1 MTAAPAVSRPNLIR
15 HPDFVKLWVAESISM
30 AGSQISQLAIPLL
43 AIVLLNASAFE
54 VGLLTAVGFLPF
66 LLFGLPAGVWV
77 DRLRR
82 RPILIAADVGR
93 ALLLATIPLAWL
105 LGSISLPQLYLVTFL
120 AGILTVFFDVGYQS
134 YLPSLVHSSQLMEGN
149 GKLEMSRASAQVAG
163 PGLAGALVQLAGAPL
178 AIAIDALSFV
188 ASGLFL
194 VAIRRP
200 EAQPGVD
207 RPRTSMLVDIRE
219 GLRFVLGHPLLRP
232 ITAATAIANLFSA
245 VASSVMLIFAVRELR
260 LDPVLIGVI
269 IAVGSSGGVVGA
281 LIATRVQRR
290 IGVGRTMILCEAG
303 FAAGYLLLP
312 VASVAAPVFL
322 ATLGLFLATLGS
334 IVFSIVGLTLRQRMA
349 PTRMQGRTNATVRTI
364 NWGVLPIGF
373 FVGGVLGTII
383 GIVPTLIV
391 GALGLLLA
399 TLPILFSPVRTLRE
413 MPLAV
418 EAD

>member
-43 AIVLLNASAFE
+43 AIVLLGASAFE
-54 VGLLTAVGFLPF
+54 VGLLTSVGFLPF

-245 VASSVMLIFAVRELR
+245 IASSVMLIFAVRELL
-260 LDPVLIGVI
+260 LDPVLIGAI

>member
-1 MTAAPAVSRPNLIR
+1 MMVAPAVRRPNLIR

-54 VGLLTAVGFLPF
+54 VGLLTSVGFLPF

-245 VASSVMLIFAVRELR
+245 IASSVMLIFAVRELL
-260 LDPVLIGVI
+260 LDPVLIGAI
-269 IAVGSSGGVVGA
+269 IAVGGSGGVVGA

>member
-54 VGLLTAVGFLPF
+54 VGLLTSVGFLPF

-232 ITAATAIANLFSA
+232 IAAATAIANLFSA
-245 VASSVMLIFAVRELR
+245 VASSVMLIFAVRELL
-260 LDPVLIGVI
+260 LDPVLIGAI

>member
-54 VGLLTAVGFLPF
+54 VGLLTSVGFLPF

-245 VASSVMLIFAVRELR
+245 IASSVMLIFAVRELL
-260 LDPVLIGVI
+260 LDPVLIGAI

>member
-1 MTAAPAVSRPNLIR
+1 MMAAPAVRRPNLIR

-43 AIVLLNASAFE
+43 AIVLLYASAFE

-245 VASSVMLIFAVRELR
+245 IASSVMLIFAVRELL
-260 LDPVLIGVI
+260 LDPVLIGAI

>member
-1 MTAAPAVSRPNLIR
+1 MTAVPAVSRPNLIR

-54 VGLLTAVGFLPF
+54 VGLLTSVGFLPF

-245 VASSVMLIFAVRELR
+245 IASSVMLIFAVRELL
-260 LDPVLIGVI
+260 LDPVLIGAI

>member
-1 MTAAPAVSRPNLIR
+1 
-15 HPDFVKLWVAESISM
+15 
-30 AGSQISQLAIPLL
+30 
-43 AIVLLNASAFE
+43 VLLNASAFE
-54 VGLLTAVGFLPF
+54 VGLLTSVGFLPF
-66 LLFGLPAGVWV
+66 LLFGLPAGAWV

-232 ITAATAIANLFSA
+232 IAAATAIANLFSA
-245 VASSVMLIFAVRELR
+245 IASSVMLIFAVRELL
-260 LDPVLIGVI
+260 LDPVLIGAI

>member
-54 VGLLTAVGFLPF
+54 VGLLTSVGFLPF

-232 ITAATAIANLFSA
+232 IAAATAIANLFSA

>member
-1 MTAAPAVSRPNLIR
+1 MMAAPAVRRPNLIR

-43 AIVLLNASAFE
+43 AIVLLGASAFE
-54 VGLLTAVGFLPF
+54 VGLLTSVGFLPF

-245 VASSVMLIFAVRELR
+245 IASSVMLIFAVRELL
-260 LDPVLIGVI
+260 LDPVLIGAI

>member
-1 MTAAPAVSRPNLIR
+1 MMVAPAVRRPNLIR

-66 LLFGLPAGVWV
+66 LLFGLPAGVWI

-82 RPILIAADVGR
+82 RPIMIAADVGR
-93 ALLLATIPLAWL
+93 AALIGSIPAAWL
-105 LGSISLPQLYLVTFL
+105 LGSVSLAQLYTVTFL
-120 AGILTVFFDVGYQS
+120 AGILTVLFDVGYQS
-134 YLPSLVHSSQLMEGN
+134 YLPSLVHRDQLMEGN

-163 PGLAGALVQLAGAPL
+163 PGLAGGLVQVAGAPL
-178 AIAIDALSFV
+178 AIAIDAVSFLV
-188 ASGLFL
+188 SGLFL
-194 VAIRRP
+194 AAIRRP
-200 EAQPGVD
+200 EPLPSGD
-207 RPRTSMLVDIRE
+207 RLRSSMLSDIRE

-260 LDPVLIGVI
+260 LDPVLIGMI
-269 IAVGSSGGVVGA
+269 IAAGSSGGMVGA

-290 IGVGRTMILCEAG
+290 IGIGATLLLCEAG
-303 FAAGYLLLP
+303 FAAGYLLVP
-312 VASVAAPVFL
+312 VASLAAPVVF
-322 ATLGLFLATLGS
+322 TTVGLFLATIGS
-334 IVFSIVGLTLRQRMA
+334 IIFSIVGLTLRQRMA
-349 PTRMQGRTNATVRTI
+349 TTRMQGRTNATVRTI

-373 FVGGVLGTII
+373 FVGGVLGTLI

-399 TLPILFSPVRTLRE
+399 ALPILFSPVRSLHE
-413 MPLAV
+413 MPLPV
-418 EAD
+418 ADD